1 MTEYFTLLSE
11 GFLRVMR
18 PDLLLIMLA
27 AIPFGLIFG
36 LVPGLSGLTAL
47 AILLPFIYG
56 MEPLQGLALLLAA
69 HAVIYTGG
77 SVSAIIL
84 GIPGSPPNAATV
96 LDGFPMAR
104 QGRGGE
110 AMGAALAS
118 SGLGGIF
125 GVLVLVAILPILEPI
140 VLLFGSP
147 ETFFLALMGVAFI
160 AVVGEGPM
168 QKGLIAGA
176 LGIFLALFGYQSV
189 TGVPRF
195 WMGSDYLLDGF
206 RIIPLALGLF
216 AIPELIAL
224 SAKGRSVAHEA
235 DDSRI
240 TFAQVK
246 EGVRQVF
253 RHPVLFFKSSAIGAV
268 VGVVPGVGGET
279 SPFVAYAAAKQTS
292 KNPDEFGKGSIE
304 GVIAPESSNNAKE
317 GGALVPTLAFG
328 IPGSTGMALLLGGF
342 LILGLEPGPEFLKE
356 HMDLGVGLAMVVA
369 ISNLLAAIVMILLA
383 RYIAQITHLK
393 GHILAPLLLAVVVLG
408 TFASKQNPMDVV
420 YVFIFGA
427 LGYALKELNYSRAAL
442 ILGFV
447 LTNAIESSLHISLRS
462 YGWSFW
468 LRPVSLI
475 IIALLAL
482 GIFWPM
488 IKRRLAKRKR
498 RAT

>member
-1 MTEYFTLLSE
+1 MEYFSLLSE

-56 MEPLQGLALLLAA
+56 MQPLQGLALLLSA

-110 AMGAALAS
+110 AMGAALAA

-168 QKGLIAGA
+168 QKGLISGA

-195 WMGSDYLLDGF
+195 WFGSDYLLDGF

-224 SAKGRSVAHEA
+224 SSKGRAVAH
-235 DDSRI
+235 DSDESKI

-246 EGVRQVF
+246 EGVWQVF
-253 RHPVLFFKSSAIGAV
+253 RHPALFFKSSAIGAV

-292 KNPDEFGKGSIE
+292 KHPELFGKGSIE

-328 IPGSTGMALLLGGF
+328 IPGSTGMALLGGF

-369 ISNLLAAIVMILLA
+369 ISNLFAAAVMILLA
-383 RYIAQITHLK
+383 RHIAQITHLE

-420 YVFIFGA
+420 YVFVFGG
-427 LGYALKELNYSRAAL
+427 LGYILKELSYSRAAL

-462 YGWSFW
+462 YGWLFW
-468 LRPVSLI
+468 MRPVSLI

-482 GIFWPM
+482 GILWPTV
-488 IKRRLAKRKR
+488 KRRMRARK
-498 RAT
+498 ASAS